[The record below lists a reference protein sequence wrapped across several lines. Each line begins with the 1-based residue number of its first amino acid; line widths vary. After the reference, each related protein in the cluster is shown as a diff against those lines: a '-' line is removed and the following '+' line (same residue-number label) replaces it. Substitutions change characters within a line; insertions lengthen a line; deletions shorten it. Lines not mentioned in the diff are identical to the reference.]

1 MKFGSLTPKMTEMRE
16 IERLLGPKLREIFS
30 YFPILALIGARQSGK
45 STLIRQ
51 IFGQEMETFV
61 FDPVTDLANARKDP
75 DFFLQNHPAP
85 VFLDEI
91 QYAPELLPALKRKV
105 DREGRKGMYI
115 LSGSQNFSVMKNI
128 SESLAGRVYIQELYP
143 MCGRELD
150 ERTDSPSFLKEWLD
164 SAGTLEYSN
173 ILKLYSEIQ
182 KPKDPL
188 LHRVWKG
195 GFPGLLHIPDS
206 FFSGFWN
213 SYVQT
218 YIERDVRLLSD
229 IESLQSFGNFFSL
242 LSSLTANEINY
253 NELGRELGIDRKTA
267 VHWAGLAKAGFQWIE
282 IPAFHRNSIK
292 RISSKKKGYFS
303 DTGLISH
310 FQRIPSPSVLA
321 SHPFLGRMTE
331 TYIFLEVYKLCTAYN
346 MSPSFSHFRSH
357 SGAEVDLILEYGG
370 QVFPFEIKTK
380 SNPDRKDCR
389 GISKFKGLFPEI
401 RTAPGIILC
410 SIERPEKI
418 QEDVIAVPYWML

>member
-1 MKFGSLTPKMTEMRE
+1 MTEMRE
-16 IERLLGPKLREIFS
+16 LERLLGPKLREIFTL
-30 YFPILALIGARQSGK
+30 FPILALVGARQSGK

-51 IFGQEMETFV
+51 IFGKEVETFV
-61 FDPVTDLANARKDP
+61 FDPVQDLANARKDP

-85 VFLDEI
+85 LFLDEV

-115 LSGSQNFSVMKNI
+115 LSGSQNFPVMKNI

-143 MCGRELD
+143 MCERELD
-150 ERTDSPSFLKEWLD
+150 EKISSPSFLKTWLD

-173 ILKLYSEIQ
+173 ILKLFSEVP
-182 KPKDPL
+182 KPKEPL
-188 LHRVWKG
+188 LNRIWKG
-195 GFPGLLHIPDS
+195 GFPGLLHIPDT

-218 YIERDVRLLSD
+218 YIERDVRLLAN

-267 VHWAGLAKAGFQWIE
+267 VHWASLANSGFQWLE

-292 RISSKKKGYFS
+292 RISSKKKGFFS

-321 SHPFLGRMTE
+321 SHPFLGRMAE
-331 TYIFLEVYKLCTAYN
+331 TYFFLEIFKLCNTYN
-346 MSPSFSHFRSH
+346 MIPNFSHFRTH

-370 QVFPFEIKTK
+370 TVFPFEMKIKT
-380 SNPDRKDCR
+380 NPDRKDCR
-389 GISKFKGLFPEI
+389 GIIKFNDLFPDI
-401 RTAPGIILC
+401 RTAPGIIVC
-410 SIERPEKI
+410 SIERPEMI
-418 QEDVIAVPYWML
+418 QENVIAVPYWIL